1 MTYPLKS
8 YYASCDQHYSLLD
21 MEYDDVDGLNPH
33 KGASILHLDVHLIFL
48 YGPFIFLYHIY
59 GRRR

>member
-33 KGASILHLDVHLIFL
+33 NSASILHLDVHLIFL
-48 YGPFIFLYHIY
+48 YGP
-59 GRRR
+59 RR

>member
-1 MTYPLKS
+1 MTHPLKS

-33 KGASILHLDVHLIFL
+33 NSASILHLFSSMGRLSFYIIFME
-48 YGPFIFLYHIY
+48 G
-59 GRRR
+59 GDK